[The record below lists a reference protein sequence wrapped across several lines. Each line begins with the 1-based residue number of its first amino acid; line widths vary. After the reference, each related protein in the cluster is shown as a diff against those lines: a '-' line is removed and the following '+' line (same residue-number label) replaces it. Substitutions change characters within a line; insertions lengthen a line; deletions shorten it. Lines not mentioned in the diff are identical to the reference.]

1 MPHGGWP
8 VSDDVIATYDEQA
21 AELAHRY
28 DQQALLAAY
37 RPIEDVLEPSTPDAL
52 ALDVGAGS
60 GRDAA
65 WLVSMGYEVVA
76 VEPSTGMRSEGI
88 RRHSDEKIRWLD
100 DRLPALSRVHELG
113 LTFDLILLS
122 AVWQHIAPNDRQRAF
137 RKMTALLKPGGL
149 MLMTLRQGPA
159 PHDRPMHPVTL
170 TEVEAL
176 ARGFGLEVFK
186 VADQEDELSRAD
198 VRWTTVLLRMPDEG
212 SGALPLIRGIILADD
227 KSSTYKLALLR
238 SLSRIAEHAPAA
250 ARIADGE
257 LDAIDLPLGLVALFW
272 LRMYLP
278 LVRAG
283 LPQAPRNSGPEGLG
297 FARDGFKALL
307 DLQFSASDL
316 RVGSSFTAERA
327 MAAHSAISDAART
340 IVTMPA
346 NFIRYP
352 GSDQLV
358 FRAFKARA
366 GRAPSAIAFDVETL
380 WAWGA
385 IRVPGQ
391 IWRTMSRL
399 GSWIEPVL
407 TAEWSR
413 LMKGYAERMG
423 MVLQVGQAE
432 AALAWEEPLRD
443 TTVGRAAARRI
454 LESGAAV
461 QCCWSGKPLG
471 ETQLDIDH
479 CLPWAA
485 WPCGDLWNL
494 LPVDRRV
501 NQHQK
506 RDRLPSAERLASAS
520 LRIAAWWQ
528 SAWFADGPL
537 QVRFMREVVAALPV
551 RDPSNLAE
559 VFDGLGWRRLRLRQD
574 QQIPEW
580 ISS

>member
-1 MPHGGWP
+1 

-37 RPIEDVLEPSTPDAL
+37 RPIENVLEPSTPDAL

-65 WLVSMGYEVVA
+65 WLVSKGYEVVA
-76 VEPSTGMRSEGI
+76 VEPSTGMRYEGV

-100 DRLPALSRVHELG
+100 DRLPGLSRVHELG

-176 ARGFGLEVFK
+176 AKGFGLEVFK

-250 ARIADGE
+250 TRIADGE
-257 LDAIDLPLGLVALFW
+257 LDAIDVPLGLVALFW

-297 FARDGFKALL
+297 FAREG
-307 DLQFSASDL
+307 
-316 RVGSSFTAERA
+316 
-327 MAAHSAISDAART
+327 
-340 IVTMPA
+340 
-346 NFIRYP
+346 
-352 GSDQLV
+352 
-358 FRAFKARA
+358 
-366 GRAPSAIAFDVETL
+366 
-380 WAWGA
+380 
-385 IRVPGQ
+385 
-391 IWRTMSRL
+391 
-399 GSWIEPVL
+399 
-407 TAEWSR
+407 
-413 LMKGYAERMG
+413 
-423 MVLQVGQAE
+423 
-432 AALAWEEPLRD
+432 
-443 TTVGRAAARRI
+443 
-454 LESGAAV
+454 
-461 QCCWSGKPLG
+461 
-471 ETQLDIDH
+471 
-479 CLPWAA
+479 
-485 WPCGDLWNL
+485 
-494 LPVDRRV
+494 
-501 NQHQK
+501 
-506 RDRLPSAERLASAS
+506 
-520 LRIAAWWQ
+520 
-528 SAWFADGPL
+528 
-537 QVRFMREVVAALPV
+537 
-551 RDPSNLAE
+551 
-559 VFDGLGWRRLRLRQD
+559 
-574 QQIPEW
+574 
-580 ISS
+580 